1 MERDKTAKPQRKEVF
16 RFRWWGLGRRRKNKE
31 MEEERNKEVLL
42 CILQYATFSA
52 NIFQASDGVR

>member
-1 MERDKTAKPQRKEVF
+1 MERDKTAKPQRKEIF
-16 RFRWWGLGRRRKNKE
+16 SFSWWGLGRRRKNKE
-31 MEEERNKEVLL
+31 VEQERNKEVLL